1 MVAGLSC
8 AIDGNRSS
16 TDCSDGEGPISA
28 ENTTQVEQQKDD
40 AGAGDA
46 DRRDAVDGMALPVK
60 SPGCRNSDEE
70 PAKN

>member
-16 TDCSDGEGPISA
+16 TDCSDGEDPISA

-40 AGAGDA
+40 AGGAA
-46 DRRDAVDGMALPVK
+46 DGPTDDRLATG
-60 SPGCRNSDEE
+60 
-70 PAKN
+70 